1 MIQILGDGSIH
12 TKKLAA
18 TQITK
23 PVNTFMYKKDFNT
36 EKIGPLAEIKF
47 AEFFAKH
54 NLHLAAADFFS
65 HLICIPFPNS
75 KIV

>member
-23 PVNTFMYKKDFNT
+23 SVSTFMSIKDFNT
-36 EKIGPLAEIKF
+36 EKMVPLAEIKF

>member
-1 MIQILGDGSIH
+1 MAPFIQ
-12 TKKLAA
+12 KKLAA

-36 EKIGPLAEIKF
+36 EKMVPLAEIKF
-47 AEFFAKH
+47 AEVFAKH

-65 HLICIPFPNS
+65 YLICIPFPSS